1 MTTLAPPPDLGASE
15 PLPSAAGG
23 KQVDRMFRAIA
34 FAAGLLVLAIL
45 ALIAYSTTSKA
56 WPAFAHQ
63 GSRFITSRSWN
74 PNLNH
79 FGALD
84 FVYGTMLTAV
94 MRRIR
99 SGGMRASS
107 SHTCADSSSVSNT
120 VTHSRSGS
128 MP

>member
-56 WPAFAHQ
+56 WPAFAHN
-63 GSRFITSRSWN
+63 G
-74 PNLNH
+74 LH
-79 FGALD
+79 FFG
-84 FVYGTMLTAV
+84 
-94 MRRIR
+94 
-99 SGGMRASS
+99 SGGNV
-107 SHTCADSSSVSNT
+107 DD
-120 VTHSRSGS
+120 
-128 MP
+128 